1 MKENNQPIPRPKMQD
16 GSLCMVCVDGDRVV
30 VQQYEEAMKH
40 SVKEITSSLA
50 RGPNSTVSEMHIRN

>member
-1 MKENNQPIPRPKMQD
+1 MQD